1 MPRQARLHA
10 SATSDGAAASTASA
24 EEIDRFQAISDAW
37 WDSQGAFKPL
47 HQLNTPR
54 LQALTEHLA
63 AHFGRDPRADRPFAG
78 LSLLDI
84 GCGGGLLC
92 EPLTRLGFAVTGID
106 AGDRNIQIA
115 RRHAAQMDLDIDYR
129 SLTPEQLDGQFDVVL
144 AMEVI
149 EHVPDTDAFLAACA
163 ARLRPGGAFCG
174 ATLNRTA
181 KSFALA
187 IVGAEY
193 VLRWLPRGTHDW
205 RKFVLPSEFSA
216 ALRRVGITV
225 RALEGMGYD
234 VWRDRWQ
241 RIASLDVN
249 YFLYGV
255 KG

>member
-1 MPRQARLHA
+1 MPRKVKLHA
-10 SATSDGAAASTASA
+10 NADPAGSTASTA
-24 EEIDRFQAISDAW
+24 EIDRFQALADAW

-47 HQLNTPR
+47 HLLNRPR
-54 LQALTEHLA
+54 LQALTEFA
-63 AHFGRDPRADRPFAG
+63 GRHFGRDLAQERPFSG

-92 EPLTRLGFAVTGID
+92 EPMRRLGFDVTGID
-106 AGDRNIQIA
+106 AGLKNIQVA
-115 RRHAAQMDLDIDYR
+115 KLHAEKSALDIDYR
-129 SLTPEQLDGQFDVVL
+129 EARPEQLDQQFDVVL

-149 EHVPDTDAFLAACA
+149 EHVPDIDAFVTACA
-163 ARLRPGGAFCG
+163 ARLKPGGAFFG

-205 RKFVLPSEFSA
+205 RKFVRPSEFSA
-216 ALRRVGITV
+216 CLRRQGVTV
-225 RALEGMGYD
+225 RALEGAGYD
-234 VWRDRWQ
+234 PWRDRWN
-241 RIASLDVN
+241 RVASVEVN
-249 YFLYGV
+249 YFLYGA